1 MIKIE
6 KYFKSK
12 VLENSL
18 WLMVLQVFNTIIPMV
33 TIPYVTRILGASGYG
48 TFSLALNWI
57 LYFQVLVEYGF
68 GFWGARKVAMSED
81 DNELQHT
88 YSRIITARLFLLIVS
103 FALMNI
109 IYFFSGM
116 QKEHYFCM
124 VILFLMVIGVAFQL
138 TWLFQG
144 KQDMKFIALVN
155 AISRGISVLL
165 VFILVRK
172 ENQVYLYCFLYS
184 CTYIFSSIIGLYV
197 AYKKYS
203 LKVKLADIKTSI
215 VVIKEAWPLFISQA
229 MSKILSGFGVTVLGV
244 VASSSIIGIYSAIY
258 KIPYAVTLFFSPI
271 SQALYPHISIKY
283 GKSTK
288 EGKEE
293 TRKIAFFLIPIFIIL
308 AGILIV
314 FRYFVIDILFG
325 AEYVEYSNILIP
337 LSIWF
342 VISVINNFLGIQT
355 LVASGHQK
363 QYGKA
368 FSISAILS
376 IVFNVVLGMSLG
388 ISGIAW
394 ATTGSELLLT
404 ILLLFSIKKYMR

>member
-1 MIKIE
+1 
-6 KYFKSK
+6 
-12 VLENSL
+12 
-18 WLMVLQVFNTIIPMV
+18 
-33 TIPYVTRILGASGYG
+33 
-48 TFSLALNWI
+48 
-57 LYFQVLVEYGF
+57 
-68 GFWGARKVAMSED
+68 
-81 DNELQHT
+81 
-88 YSRIITARLFLLIVS
+88 
-103 FALMNI
+103 MNI